1 MRNEGGAQTKS
12 EGKRERKIRRKVLE
26 KGDAKR
32 TADSQN
38 KLSRRK
44 EEASYPR
51 AKVDLGFFFPSEDN
65 MLSEAVAAIP
75 QRCLLEGERNKY
87 KMKKTTTEV

>member
-1 MRNEGGAQTKS
+1 
-12 EGKRERKIRRKVLE
+12 
-26 KGDAKR
+26 
-32 TADSQN
+32 
-38 KLSRRK
+38 
-44 EEASYPR
+44 
-51 AKVDLGFFFPSEDN
+51 